1 MNKAQMRKS
10 ILEWR
15 NGLTQERVAE
25 ASERICQTLLTM
37 ESYRDAK
44 IIMAYAAFGKEIDLT
59 RMLERAWADGKK
71 VLLPRV
77 NKERKVIE
85 ACYVR
90 GIDDLRPGIWGILE
104 PKAEQPIWHGEQPID
119 VIYMPGLAFDREGH
133 RLGYGGGYYDKFI
146 ASVGNPRP
154 MLVAV
159 AFAEQVVESVPSEP
173 HDALVDVVVTEVGV
187 QDGKEI

>member
-1 MNKAQMRKS
+1 MRKN

-25 ASERICQTLLTM
+25 ASDRICRTLLAM
-37 ESYRDAK
+37 DSYRDAQTV
-44 IIMAYAAFGKEIDLT
+44 MAYAAFGKEIDLT
-59 RMLERAWADGKK
+59 KVLERAWADGKR

-77 NKERKVIE
+77 DKVRKEID
-85 ACYVR
+85 ACYVS
-90 GIDDLRPGIWGILE
+90 GYDDLRPGVWGILE
-104 PKAEQPIWHGEQPID
+104 PKKEQPIWQGEQSVD
-119 VIYMPGLAFDREGH
+119 VIYMPGLAFDRQGH

-146 ASVGNPRP
+146 ASVGKPRP
-154 MLVAV
+154 LLVAV